1 MPTTWISN
9 ARTAMLTH
17 ALTAGLTDGRLT
29 AGNDMETALCRSYG
43 NHPGARGPVG
53 HGGYCAVVDH
63 ASLPPASEAAGLSV
77 HRGAAVDVGDGWAF
91 FDDLAPAACFVRAGL
106 RSNLSPSWD
115 LFEAAEVRSWCAEHC
130 CDELA
135 LVLGRQVYE
144 AAEIDGF
151 FAQFAASLAA

>member
-1 MPTTWISN
+1 MLVQAFTASLMDGQPTV
-9 ARTAMLTH
+9 
-17 ALTAGLTDGRLT
+17 DGEPAT
-29 AGNDMETALCRSYG
+29 SICRSYG
-43 NHPGARGPVG
+43 SHPGVRTPATER
-53 HGGYCAVVDH
+53 GGYCAVVDH
-63 ASLPPASEAAGLSV
+63 APLPAAGEDDELSV
-77 HRGAAVDVGDGWAF
+77 HHGAAVDIGDGWAF
-91 FDDLAPAACFVRAGL
+91 FDGLAPAACFVRAGL

-115 LFEAAEVRSWCAEHC
+115 LFEAAEVRSWCTEHC